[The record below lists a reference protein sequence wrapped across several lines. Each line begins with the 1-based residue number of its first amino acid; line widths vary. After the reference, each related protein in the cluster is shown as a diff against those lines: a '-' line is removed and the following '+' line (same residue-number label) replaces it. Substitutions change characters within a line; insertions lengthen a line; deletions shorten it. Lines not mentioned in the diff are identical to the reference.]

1 MRARS
6 FLNEVLV
13 RNYNK
18 WKDNNFLY
26 YFDQKKKKKKRKF
39 NQDKI
44 TLIISNIYS
53 IYIPTTLE

>member
-26 YFDQKKKKKKRKF
+26 YFDQKKKKKKKEIQSRQNHF
-39 NQDKI
+39 DHFQYI
-44 TLIISNIYS
+44 FHIYTNNS
-53 IYIPTTLE
+53 